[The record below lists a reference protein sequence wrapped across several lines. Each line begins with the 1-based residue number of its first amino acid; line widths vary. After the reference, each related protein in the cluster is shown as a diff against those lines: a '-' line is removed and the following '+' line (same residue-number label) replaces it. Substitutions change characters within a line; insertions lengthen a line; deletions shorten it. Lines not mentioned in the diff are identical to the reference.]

1 MSKTNQKQREEFRT
15 RLGFIV
21 ACIGSAVGMGNIWM
35 FPTAPANSEAL
46 HF

>member
-21 ACIGSAVGMGNIWM
+21 ACIGSAVGIIEQV
-35 FPTAPANSEAL
+35 NSAAL

>member
-1 MSKTNQKQREEFRT
+1 MSKTNQKQREE
-15 RLGFIV
+15 LSLP
-21 ACIGSAVGMGNIWM
+21 ASALRSVWAISGC